1 MENKAHALAA
11 GAFLVLV
18 TALLAALAL
27 WLTRDNTRYTLYEL
41 SSKESVS
48 GLQPQASVRYKGVAV
63 GKVVEIGFDP
73 LVAGNVLIR
82 IAVNADAPIRRTTFA
97 VLGYQGV
104 TGLAHVLLDDAGK
117 DLPAPPS
124 GPSGLPRLPLQ
135 PSPLSKLAEQGP
147 AVVAQ
152 MQEAAERVNAL
163 LSAHNQ
169 AEFARLL
176 SNMGDAAGQVAQL
189 GRRLE
194 ASVQLRLDPAL
205 AQLPALAQ
213 EARSTLQVLQRSG
226 ASATA
231 AADGVAS
238 ATARL
243 YAPGGTLEKIE
254 QSTQALATAANKM
267 NDETLVRVNRA
278 SDATTRTARRF
289 GALAEGLDE
298 NPQALLYGSGAAQP
312 GPGEPGFTAP

>member
-11 GAFLVLV
+11 GAFLILV

-63 GKVVEIGFDP
+63 GKVVDIGFDP

-82 IAVNADAPIRRTTFA
+82 IAVNTDAPIRRTTFA

-124 GPSGLPRLPLQ
+124 GPSGLPRLTLQ

-163 LSAHNQ
+163 LSEHNQ

-176 SNMGDAAGQVAQL
+176 THMGDAAGQFAQL
-189 GRRLE
+189 GKRLDS
-194 ASVQLRLDPAL
+194 SVKLRLDPAL
-205 AQLPALAQ
+205 AAVPALVQ
-213 EARSTLQVLQRSG
+213 DARATLQLLQHSG

-231 AADGVAS
+231 AAQGVAT
-238 ATARL
+238 ATERL

-267 NDETLVRVNRA
+267 NDETLPRVNRA

-289 GALAEGLDE
+289 GSLAEGLGE
-298 NPQALLYGSGAAQP
+298 NPQSLLYGSGATVP
-312 GPGEPGFTAP
+312 GPGEPGFAAP